1 MVMPFIG
8 LWKLSRDACRKRWN
22 VCRKRWNVRN
32 RSVVK
37 MFPGAMT
44 VGCQNAVLCLFFF
57 AASIRIGKFESQTY
71 HFPIFFLWT
80 HQELDGSKAKKSER
94 IIFERI
100 IVVKVERGD
109 VPCLD
114 LVDLPGLVK
123 LPKDKV
129 PLAAGM
135 EMLTWQDSKFTPKLQ
150 KMKNWTTT
158 IIAVAFKLSL
168 MLKSLECSWIG
179 NRCIFSHR
187 RQSKSIRSMNVNF
200 KRIVPTAINA
210 CTWQW
215 CLLQGKHGLTPI
227 RWWSS
232 SWRKVFRPG
241 WSSCHKCWVK
251 IFTLFGS
258 WEFKDLM
265 GQLDTACR
273 M

>member
-8 LWKLSRDACRKRWN
+8 LWNLLVMPAGRDGTFAGRGGTFATGVLWKCFRVRW
-22 VCRKRWNVRN
+22 RL
-32 RSVVK
+32 VVK
-37 MFPGAMT
+37 MQFFA
-44 VGCQNAVLCLFFF
+44 CFF
-57 AASIRIGKFESQTY
+57 AASIWIGKFESPTY

-129 PLAAGM
+129 PLAVGM
-135 EMLTWQDSKFTPKLQ
+135 EMLTWQDSKLFTPKRQ

-168 MLKSLECSWIG
+168 MLKSFECSWIG
-179 NRCIFSHR
+179 NSWCIFFASEAEQVNKIYE
-187 RQSKSIRSMNVNF
+187 RQLQEDRSNGNQCMYLAV
-200 KRIVPTAINA
+200 VPASGQARPNTNPVMEFIMEKG
-210 CTWQW
+210 
-215 CLLQGKHGLTPI
+215 LQA
-227 RWWSS
+227 WM
-232 SWRKVFRPG
+232 
-241 WSSCHKCWVK
+241 VK
-251 IFTLFGS
+251 LP
-258 WEFKDLM
+258 
-265 GQLDTACR
+265 
-273 M
+273 